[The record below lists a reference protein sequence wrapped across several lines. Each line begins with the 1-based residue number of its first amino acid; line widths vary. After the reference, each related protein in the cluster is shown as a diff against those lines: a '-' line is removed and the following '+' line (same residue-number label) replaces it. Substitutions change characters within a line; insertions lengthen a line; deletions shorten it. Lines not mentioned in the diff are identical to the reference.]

1 MSLKCTIQFFLFT
14 VKTSRCT
21 NTTAVKMSRAVDDY
35 DAFQPCFFEAEIEDQ
50 DFYDAPAPSEDI
62 WKKFELLPTP
72 PRSPKH
78 EPLYP
83 TIIPCNSTLDKL
95 QMVSD
100 ILDSDSSY
108 LTETMVDP
116 LLLSPLSSGATSPG
130 GFSSGGSAVEDSSDD
145 SDVNCSECL
154 PGTSTCL
161 RCIPLGSKLIQDCM
175 WSGLNLPQELKSSS
189 SSTQKS
195 STTSFT
201 RSNSTC
207 SVDSSRS
214 RSSLSE
220 SCDTINSSDCVDPTA
235 VFPFPVNEG
244 SLKTRL
250 TPSLD
255 IPENLGAETPSDSG
269 EF

>member
-1 MSLKCTIQFFLFT
+1 
-14 VKTSRCT
+14 
-21 NTTAVKMSRAVDDY
+21 MSRPADDY
-35 DAFQPCFFEAEIEDQ
+35 DAFQPCFFEAEIED

-78 EPLYP
+78 EPLYSP
-83 TIIPCNSTLDKL
+83 LGCNSTLDKL

-100 ILDSDSSY
+100 ALDGDTSY
-108 LTETMVDP
+108 LTETLVDP
-116 LLLSPLSSGATSPG
+116 LLLSPVSSGAMSPG
-130 GFSSGGSAVEDSSDD
+130 AFSSVEDSADD
-145 SDVNCSECL
+145 SDTNCSECGL
-154 PGTSTCL
+154 TTSTCL

-175 WSGLNLPQELKSSS
+175 WSGLNLPKELKASASS
-189 SSTQKS
+189 QKS
-195 STTSFT
+195 TTPYN
-201 RSNSTC
+201 RSNSTG
-207 SVDSSRS
+207 SVDSQRS

-235 VFPFPVNEG
+235 VFPFPVNEC

-255 IPENLGAETPSDSG
+255 LPENLGAETPSDSG
-269 EF
+269 ELH

>member
-1 MSLKCTIQFFLFT
+1 ML
-14 VKTSRCT
+14 RPE
-21 NTTAVKMSRAVDDY
+21 DEY

-83 TIIPCNSTLDKL
+83 TLACNSTLDKL

-116 LLLSPLSSGATSPG
+116 LLQSPLCSGAVSPG
-130 GFSSGGSAVEDSSDD
+130 AFSSAGSGVEDLSDD
-145 SDVNCSECL
+145 SDLNCSECCAL
-154 PGTSTCL
+154 TSTCL

-175 WSGLNLPQELKSSS
+175 WSGLNLPKELKSSSLNGGS

-195 STTSFT
+195 NSTTTFS

-207 SVDSSRS
+207 SIDSNRS

-235 VFPFPVNEG
+235 VFPFPVNEC
-244 SLKTRL
+244 SLKARL
-250 TPSLD
+250 TASLD
-255 IPENLGAETPSDSG
+255 LPETLGAETPSDSG
-269 EF
+269 EFH